1 MATTFP
7 QTHPPPTTSRNAPF
21 NAPIAASVSHAPAGT
36 FIPGTKV
43 QCGGH
48 RVIIEKYLSEGG
60 FAHVY
65 VVRLPKPVDGNDV
78 AVLKRVAVPDKDHLA
93 NMRTEVE
100 TMKKLKG
107 HRHIVRYIDSH
118 ASQLKGG
125 GYEVFLLMEFCS
137 GGGLIDFM
145 NTRLQNRLTEP
156 EILHIF
162 SDVAEGVACMHYLKP
177 PLLHRDLKVENVLIS
192 TSRSGKTY
200 KLCDFGSTAPPRPA
214 ATTAAEGR
222 LIEDDIQ
229 QHTTLQYRSP
239 EMIDVYRKQPIDE
252 KSDIWALG
260 VLLYKL
266 CYYTTPFEEVGQM
279 AILNASFKY
288 PSYPIYTGRTDSE
301 ARRNQQLPPSPK
313 DAAPSAG
320 AAVWSPPKQE
330 KQTLPDITPMRRGR
344 PTKPISHTNSARP
357 SPSPLRFVNSNDPFS
372 TLDGGKSDRDEL
384 SSRFPTLDQFSILH
398 EGGQGFEF
406 DASNTNA
413 KDPSDAKLSKRVTNA
428 LADEAF
434 VKSPPPGKEQLMPPD
449 TKPISKAP
457 RPLPQRRESLES
469 RTLPKK
475 PPQAESVSRKP
486 MMVSVGTMTSP
497 PSPPPDKATNHPI
510 HRFPPFEPRSSRNP
524 WEAEKDRSRIDT
536 EVPAIQRTN
545 IFVPDLKSKS
555 TTEVGAKSPASSR
568 PSLEGPRPS
577 TLDIDVAGDSFLT
590 RSRSANNRQRP
601 LSVNS
606 GQKKDLARP
615 SFGDSVRQH
624 SFTRGDD
631 SSPPLLGDTETNIS
645 SDMDFLRAKEEEES
659 ERKRDKRL
667 SGGSINLKRSSL
679 PSISLSG
686 TKNLL
691 AGRFGDAFRKFE
703 SNTNEKGQRS
713 RSPSPMRHPLTL
725 APIAGSEATETSNED
740 YAIDETED
748 VSPEMRRELERRRL
762 SQEEKRVADAA
773 AEYKQRLAQ
782 KGAGG
787 MGGGQVNRAVTIQN
801 KVHSLLKE
809 NDKPATKT
817 ATGYGRFTNTEN
829 SPQIRPF
836 DATTNKPLPGPP
848 APSAPPQ
855 SERFPANTIGS
866 GLRKVASDGQGL
878 PNNVQ
883 TTSQSS
889 GLSKPQPQVS
899 TQNAGVP
906 SSIPARNTGQAR
918 PTAPP
923 KPKTLRT
930 GQQESPTKR
939 NDAVVNDDWE
949 AQFTKKYPSLNK
961 LEMVETEIGGQG
973 SKNAPSRVREV

>member
-1 MATTFP
+1 
-7 QTHPPPTTSRNAPF
+7 
-21 NAPIAASVSHAPAGT
+21 
-36 FIPGTKV
+36 
-43 QCGGH
+43 
-48 RVIIEKYLSEGG
+48 
-60 FAHVY
+60 
-65 VVRLPKPVDGNDV
+65 
-78 AVLKRVAVPDKDHLA
+78 
-93 NMRTEVE
+93 
-100 TMKKLKG
+100 
-107 HRHIVRYIDSH
+107 
-118 ASQLKGG
+118 
-125 GYEVFLLMEFCS
+125 
-137 GGGLIDFM
+137 
-145 NTRLQNRLTEP
+145 
-156 EILHIF
+156 
-162 SDVAEGVACMHYLKP
+162 
-177 PLLHRDLKVENVLIS
+177 
-192 TSRSGKTY
+192 
-200 KLCDFGSTAPPRPA
+200 
-214 ATTAAEGR
+214 
-222 LIEDDIQ
+222 
-229 QHTTLQYRSP
+229 
-239 EMIDVYRKQPIDE
+239 
-252 KSDIWALG
+252 
-260 VLLYKL
+260 
-266 CYYTTPFEEVGQM
+266 
-279 AILNASFKY
+279 
-288 PSYPIYTGRTDSE
+288 
-301 ARRNQQLPPSPK
+301 
-313 DAAPSAG
+313 
-320 AAVWSPPKQE
+320 
-330 KQTLPDITPMRRGR
+330 MRRGR
-344 PTKPISHTNSARP
+344 PTKPISHTNSSRP
-357 SPSPLRFVNSNDPFS
+357 SPSPLRFVNSNDPFA

-398 EGGQGFEF
+398 EGGQKFEF

-413 KDPSDAKLSKRVTNA
+413 KDSNDINLSKRVTDA

-434 VKSPPPGKEQLMPPD
+434 VKSPPPGKEQVMAPD
-449 TKPISKAP
+449 VKSVSKAP
-457 RPLPQRRESLES
+457 RPIPQRRESLES
-469 RTLPKK
+469 RALPKK
-475 PPQAESVSRKP
+475 PPQAESIPRKP

-497 PSPPPDKATNHPI
+497 PSPPAETATSRPI
-510 HRFPPFEPRSSRNP
+510 HRIPVESRTSRNP
-524 WEAEKDRSRIDT
+524 WEAEKDRARIDM
-536 EVPAIQRTN
+536 EAPAVQRTN
-545 IFVPDLKSKS
+545 IFMPDLKSKS

-577 TLDIDVAGDSFLT
+577 ALDVDIAGDSLLT
-590 RSRSANNRQRP
+590 RSRSANTRQRP
-601 LSVNS
+601 LSVNA
-606 GQKKDLARP
+606 GQKTDFARP
-615 SFGDSVRQH
+615 AFGDSVRQP
-624 SFTRGDD
+624 SYTRGDD

-659 ERKRDKRL
+659 ERKRDKRH

-787 MGGGQVNRAVTIQN
+787 VGGGQVNRAVTIQN

-817 ATGYGRFTNTEN
+817 ATGYGRFTDTE
-829 SPQIRPF
+829 STPQVRQYE
-836 DATTNKPLPGPP
+836 ATSNNPLPGPP
-848 APSAPPQ
+848 SAPSAPPP
-855 SERFPANTIGS
+855 SERFPPSAIGS

-878 PNNVQ
+878 PTNVQ

-899 TQNAGVP
+899 SQNVGV
-906 SSIPARNTGQAR
+906 SSIPPRNTGQAR

-939 NDAVVNDDWE
+939 NEPAVNDDWE